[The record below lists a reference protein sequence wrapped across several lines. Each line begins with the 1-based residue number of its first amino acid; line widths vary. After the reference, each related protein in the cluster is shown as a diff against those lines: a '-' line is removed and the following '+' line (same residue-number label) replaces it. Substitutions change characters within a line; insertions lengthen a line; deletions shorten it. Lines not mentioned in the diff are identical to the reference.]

1 MKLYERVIEE
11 LRSMA
16 ERRKRLLAAECDDA
30 LLEVA
35 PQLQYDPDRRR
46 RLREVLSDLSD
57 LGELTWS
64 ASRDRRIRPELP
76 AFVTLIDPSDEA
88 HLGATVPHLPWRPEL
103 EWAYKLQLSAAER
116 DVLAVVQA
124 YRRDR
129 EPNAEGIPHRERS
142 LQLFGDE
149 KRIDR
154 LTSGRLFRP
163 GSLSLKD
170 LDCFWAAPPIAW
182 NDTGGVGPV
191 VVSENAAS
199 YHTLVRVL
207 TGTARAVAYG
217 AGSAFAQS
225 VASLGGID
233 GISAVHYV
241 GDLDAEGL
249 AIPQR
254 AARAAVAA
262 GVPVPAPCE
271 DLWSTLVDLAGDYGQ
286 TVQPIPTEVATE
298 LCVWFGRSDLR
309 AAVQRLLEAGV
320 RVPQEALTAQRLH
333 TTHRQDR

>member
-1 MKLYERVIEE
+1 VELHERVIEE

-16 ERRKRLLAAECDDA
+16 GRRKRLLAAECADA
-30 LLEVA
+30 LVEVA
-35 PQLQYDPDRRR
+35 PQLRYDPDRRR
-46 RLREVLSDLSD
+46 RLRDVLSELSN
-57 LGELTWS
+57 LGELSWS

-76 AFVTLIDPSDEA
+76 AFVTLTDRPDEA
-88 HLGATVPHLPWRPEL
+88 QPGSTVPHLPWRPEL
-103 EWAYKLQLSAAER
+103 EWAYKLQLSATER
-116 DVLAVVQA
+116 DVLAAVQA

-129 EPNAEGIPHRERS
+129 EHNAEVIPHRERS

-163 GSLSLKD
+163 GNLSLND

-182 NDTGGVGPV
+182 KDTGGAGPV
-191 VVSENAAS
+191 VVSENAAG
-199 YHTLVRVL
+199 YHTLIRVL

-225 VASLGGID
+225 VGSLAGI
-233 GISAVHYV
+233 GAVSAVLYI

-254 AARAAVAA
+254 AAPAAVAA
-262 GVPVPAPCE
+262 GIPVPAAYE
-271 DLWSTLVDLAGDYGQ
+271 ELWSMLVDLAEDCGQ
-286 TVQPIPTEVATE
+286 TVEPIPTEVATE
-298 LCVWFGRSDLR
+298 LCGWFGRPDLR
-309 AAVQRLLEAGV
+309 AAVQRLLTAGV
-320 RVPQEALTAQRLH
+320 RVPQEALTARRLRATQRL
-333 TTHRQDR
+333 DR

>member
-1 MKLYERVIEE
+1 VELHERVIEE

-16 ERRKRLLAAECDDA
+16 GRRKRLLAAECADA
-30 LLEVA
+30 VLEVA
-35 PQLQYDPDRRR
+35 PQLRYDPDRRR
-46 RLREVLSDLSD
+46 RLREVLSELSD
-57 LGELTWS
+57 LGELSWS
-64 ASRDRRIRPELP
+64 ASRDRRVRPELP
-76 AFVTLIDPSDEA
+76 AFVTLTNRPDEA
-88 HLGATVPHLPWRPEL
+88 PPRATVPHLPWRPEL
-103 EWAYKLQLSAAER
+103 EWAYKLQLSATER
-116 DVLAVVQA
+116 DVLAAVQT

-129 EPNAEGIPHRERS
+129 EPNAEVIPHRERS

-149 KRIDR
+149 KRIDQ

-163 GSLSLKD
+163 DNLSLRD
-170 LDCFWAAPPIAW
+170 LDCYWAAPPIAW
-182 NDTGGVGPV
+182 KDTGGAGPV
-191 VVSENAAS
+191 VVSENSAG
-199 YHTLVRVL
+199 YHTLTRVL
-207 TGTARAVAYG
+207 TGRARAVAYG

-225 VASLGGID
+225 VASLGGIN
-233 GISAVHYV
+233 GLSAVLYV

-262 GVPVPAPCE
+262 GIPIPAPYE

-298 LCVWFGRSDLR
+298 LCVWFGSSDLR
-309 AAVQRLLEAGV
+309 AAVQRLLTAGV
-320 RVPQEALTAQRLH
+320 RVPQEALTAKRLH